1 MRKLT
6 EKQEKFAQAVG
17 VEGVSQS
24 EAYRR
29 VYSAGNM
36 KEKAIWIEA
45 CRVAKTPSVAA
56 RIAELKAE
64 RAERVSTA
72 TAFDVRKLLETYIAI
87 AFVDPNELTQV
98 RIGACRHCW
107 GVGHEYHWRAH
118 EYEQALRDWEAKAA
132 GAMPAIAGGLGYRA
146 TAEPN
151 PDCPQCDGEG
161 VTRLRVLDTTKL
173 SEGARLLYQG
183 VQQTRE
189 GVKIL
194 FASKDKALEQ
204 IGRIIGAYD
213 DKLRIDL
220 QGKVASMRLETSD
233 PKEAAEAYMRL
244 VKGS

>member
-118 EYEQALRDWEAKAA
+118 EYEQALREWEARPN

-173 SEGARLLYQG
+173 SEGARMLYQG

-244 VKGS
+244 VKGA